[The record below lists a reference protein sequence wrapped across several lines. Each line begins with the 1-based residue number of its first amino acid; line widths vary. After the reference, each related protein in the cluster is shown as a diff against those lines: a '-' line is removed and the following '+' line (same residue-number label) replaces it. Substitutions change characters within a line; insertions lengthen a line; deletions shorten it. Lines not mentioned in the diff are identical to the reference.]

1 MRTHVSRK
9 GCSLVLVLG
18 IMALAGCKESE
29 EAANVSLDPGSPPGG
44 DPPNSSPQIA
54 GSPASQVLV
63 GNSYSFTP
71 SASDA
76 DGDSLSFSI
85 ENKPGWAQ
93 FDSATGRL
101 SGTASQGSEGTYN
114 SIRISVT
121 DGTASASLPQFSIE
135 VTQAALGAVTLS
147 WTAPLENQDGTP
159 LTDLSAY
166 TIYYGPESGNY
177 TATVDINNAGM
188 TTYVVENLVPDTYYF
203 AITAS
208 NMAGIESG
216 YSNEAVHSVN

>member
-1 MRTHVSRK
+1 MEMHASRK
-9 GCSLVLVLG
+9 GFGLFLVLS
-18 IMALAGCKESE
+18 IIAIAGCRESE
-29 EAANVSLDPGSPPGG
+29 EALSDAGSPPGG
-44 DPPNSSPQIA
+44 DSPNNPPQIS

-85 ENKPGWAQ
+85 QNRPGWAQ

-114 SIRISVT
+114 DIRISVT
-121 DGTASASLPQFSIE
+121 DGSASASLQAFSIA

-147 WTAPLENQDGTP
+147 WTAPVENQNGTP
-159 LTDLSAY
+159 LTDLSSY

-177 TATVDINNAGM
+177 TETVDINNAGT
-188 TTYVVENLVPDTYYF
+188 TTYVLENLVPDTYYF
-203 AITAS
+203 AVTAS
-208 NMAGIESG
+208 NNAGIESR
-216 YSNEAVHSVN
+216 YSGEAVHTVD

>member
-1 MRTHVSRK
+1 MRTHASSK
-9 GCSLVLVLG
+9 GFIVVLG
-18 IMALAGCKESE
+18 LGIIALAGCKESG
-29 EAANVSLDPGSPPGG
+29 EAVDASPDPGSPPGG
-44 DPPNSSPQIA
+44 NPSNNPPQIS

-63 GNSYSFTP
+63 GNNYSFTP
-71 SASDA
+71 SATDA

-85 ENKPGWAQ
+85 QNKPGWAQ

-101 SGTASQGSEGTYN
+101 SGMASQGNEGTYN

-121 DGTASASLPQFSIE
+121 DGAASASLQQFSIE

-147 WTAPLENQDGTP
+147 WVAPLENQDGTP
-159 LTDLSAY
+159 LTNLSSY

-177 TATVDINNAGM
+177 TQTVDINNAGM

-208 NMAGIESG
+208 NNAGIESG
-216 YSNEAVHSVN
+216 YSNEAVHNVN